1 MQQGQF
7 GKRRQ
12 VQALVFTK
20 ANAGQGGEVFAMQKQ
35 HGALAQALIF
45 VGIQA
50 VENRQLGAHRRPDA
64 IGERMASQPAPLA
77 PSLE

>member
-1 MQQGQF
+1 
-7 GKRRQ
+7 
-12 VQALVFTK
+12 
-20 ANAGQGGEVFAMQKQ
+20 MQKQ